1 VEDLIPNSKL
11 RSLCLRHY
19 FSSVLPS
26 WFLSVY
32 YSFSSFWWR
41 RSFLIRIAV
50 FCSPTTSFC
59 IMSALNF
66 VVSNIEFLCSIGAV
80 SVMIFIPKFFNTR
93 NRSQGVRKFML
104 VATCKTCIRC
114 LRLCQCYFREKS
126 DLLASN
132 NSTQMSFTT
141 SCYFDVA
148 SQKDV
153 FRFCLI
159 LLFDNKP

>member
-80 SVMIFIPKFFNTR
+80 SVMIFIPR
-93 NRSQGVRKFML
+93 PPSLDGSERSSRSLSLTTCPPVSVRHVKISSPRPRHTHSVF
-104 VATCKTCIRC
+104 
-114 LRLCQCYFREKS
+114 LRASETLLGTEANALCS
-126 DLLASN
+126 LSP
-132 NSTQMSFTT
+132 
-141 SCYFDVA
+141 SCRKQSPPF
-148 SQKDV
+148 
-153 FRFCLI
+153 
-159 LLFDNKP
+159 